1 MNNLIQMITGKMFQQ
16 APQMIMNQL
25 ENKLKM
31 TNPQMYREF
40 QKAKQNNVN
49 HQEYLNKI
57 TGNFNQNQKQ
67 EWDMFMNGINHNR

>member
-1 MNNLIQMITGKMFQQ
+1 
-16 APQMIMNQL
+16 
-25 ENKLKM
+25 M

-49 HQEYLNKI
+49 PQEYLNKI

-67 EWDMFMNGINHNR
+67 EWDMFMNGINQKR